1 MVAAYATCT
10 GLPLYRR
17 RIQGHSRS
25 QDLLYSTT
33 AGDEVEDLF
42 LLLAY
47 VKVCVVA
54 VTMCSAARACR
65 TQQHLQHSTG
75 GSAAMKGVD
84 VRAAYASRYQLAV
97 PLCTA
102 HCSTDH
108 YHHLTLIEGL

>member
-1 MVAAYATCT
+1 VAAYATCT
-10 GLPLYRR
+10 GIPLYRR

-54 VTMCSAARACR
+54 VTWCSEQGHVAPS
-65 TQQHLQHSTG
+65 ST
-75 GSAAMKGVD
+75 
-84 VRAAYASRYQLAV
+84 
-97 PLCTA
+97 
-102 HCSTDH
+102 CSTAQ
-108 YHHLTLIEGL
+108 EGVQQ